1 MEIIDIDSRT
11 TVKGGQSTTIN
22 GNGPVFIY
30 SKPIIMIT
38 GKNTNKLF
46 SPSLPTKNIDNIQ
59 LVINSHGPTY
69 IYSNGSVTV
78 NGDGYVS
85 MI

>member
-1 MEIIDIDSRT
+1 MEIIDIDSRVT
-11 TVKGGQSTTIN
+11 IKGNKSTTIN

-30 SKPIIMIT
+30 SKPMIIIT

-46 SPSLPTKNIDNIQ
+46 SSSLPTAVVENIPV
-59 LVINSHGPTY
+59 VINSHGPTY

-78 NGDGYVS
+78 NGDGYVA
-85 MI
+85 IF